1 MPAYFESGILYR
13 EPAWHGLGLVL
24 NEKLYDYQEAL
35 KLAGADWTVSLKP
48 MYLDETGVSLC
59 PDKVW
64 VCRDDINK
72 YLATVGRKFRPIQN
86 LDAFKF
92 FEPFLHE
99 RDCFIS
105 TAGVLYGGK
114 KVFITAEIENFD
126 SEIVEGDPVKNFLL
140 LSNSHDDKMKL
151 TVKFVRERVVCAN
164 TLEVALAESGVFKS
178 VGHNSRSLFDL
189 QEIQTSIDICKRTFK
204 DSTADF
210 KLLAQKSL
218 KTEEFRSYLERVF
231 ESELKDASKRKTTS
245 DEVKLEDLRC
255 TKKIIQFYEEQPDLQ
270 IDGVRGTLYGAF
282 NAISQYLTH
291 NKSSNPDSRYNSLW
305 YGSDSLLLR
314 NAKEVALSLT

>member
-1 MPAYFESGILYR
+1 MPAYFESGILYK

-24 NEKLYDYQEAL
+24 KEKLYDYQKAL
-35 KLAGADWTVSLKP
+35 KLAGADWSVSLRP
-48 MYLDETGVSLC
+48 IYLDEKGLNLC

-64 VCRDDINK
+64 VCRDDTNK
-72 YLATVGRKFRPIQN
+72 YLATVGKKFRPIQN

-99 RDCFIS
+99 RDCWVS

-114 KVFITAEIENFD
+114 KVFITAEIENFNA
-126 SEIVEGDPVKNFLL
+126 EIVEGDPVRNFLL
-140 LSNSHDDKMKL
+140 LSNSHNDKMKL

-164 TLEVALAESGVFKS
+164 TLEVALAENGVFKS
-178 VGHNSRSLFDL
+178 VGHNSRSQLEL

-204 DSTADF
+204 DSTEEF
-210 KLLAQKSL
+210 RLLTKKSL

-231 ESELKDASKRKTTS
+231 QSELRDAGKRRTTS
-245 DEVKLEDLRC
+245 EEIKLEDLRC
-255 TKKIIQFYEEQPDLQ
+255 TKRIIEFYEQEPDLQ
-270 IDGVRGTLYGAF
+270 IDKVRGTLYGAF
-282 NAISQYLTH
+282 NAISQYITH

-314 NAKEVALSLT
+314 NAKEVALSLI

>member
-1 MPAYFESGILYR
+1 MPAFFESGILYK

-24 NEKLYDYQEAL
+24 KEKLYDYQQAL
-35 KLAGADWTVSLKP
+35 KLAGADWSVSLKP
-48 MYLDETGVSLC
+48 IYLDEKGLSLC

-64 VCRDDINK
+64 VCRDDKNK
-72 YLATVGRKFRPIQN
+72 YLATVGKKFRPIQN

-99 RDCFIS
+99 RDCWIS

-114 KVFITAEIENFD
+114 KVFITAEIENFNT
-126 SEIVEGDPVKNFLL
+126 EIVEADPVRNFLL

-164 TLEVALAESGVFKS
+164 TLEVALAENGVFKS
-178 VGHNSRSLFDL
+178 VGHNSRSLIDL

-204 DSTADF
+204 DSTEEF
-210 KLLAQKSL
+210 RLLTKKSL
-218 KTEEFRSYLERVF
+218 KTEEFRDYLERVF
-231 ESELKDASKRKTTS
+231 ESELRDAGKRKTSS
-245 DEVKLEDLRC
+245 DGVKLEDLRC
-255 TKKIIQFYEEQPDLQ
+255 TKKIIQFYEQEPDLQ

-314 NAKEVALSLT
+314 NAKQAALSLT